1 MNRDDLGFQPRP
13 GQRQLV
19 KFTFF
24 KVAPEWRRLDGDER
38 QRQIAELA
46 AVVES
51 WAGRNLVRCY
61 STMGTRGDTDFMIW
75 QVSYELED
83 IQRMAGELMGTA
95 LGGYLDHAVFLS
107 LDDEELGLRRKV
119 RRTRART
126 APRGWRSPRAHTN
139 TCSSTR

>member
-1 MNRDDLGFQPRP
+1 MNRDVLGFQARP

-38 QRQIAELA
+38 QRQIAEFA

-51 WAGRNLVRCY
+51 WSGRNLVRCY

-83 IQRMAGELMGTA
+83 VQRMAGELMGT
-95 LGGYLDHAVFLS
+95 
-107 LDDEELGLRRKV
+107 
-119 RRTRART
+119 
-126 APRGWRSPRAHTN
+126 
-139 TCSSTR
+139 